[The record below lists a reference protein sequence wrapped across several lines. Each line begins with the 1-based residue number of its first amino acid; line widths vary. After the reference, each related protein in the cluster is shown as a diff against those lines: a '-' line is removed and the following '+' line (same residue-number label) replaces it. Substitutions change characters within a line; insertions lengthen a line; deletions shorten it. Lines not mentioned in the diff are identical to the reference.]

1 MKGASGL
8 RINKNKTEIIC
19 INTNEELERKLA
31 EKYNVLDHI
40 KIKNSSLRQKRHNL
54 IKKRNL
60 MKIGITTTINHAF
73 QAMPFTDKQI
83 DKLEKERNKAFWSRE
98 ENAIQNKE
106 GLKCQS
112 IEFAGQ

>member
-1 MKGASGL
+1 MFLITSNQKQ
-8 RINKNKTEIIC
+8 
-19 INTNEELERKLA
+19 LA
-31 EKYNVLDHI
+31 RAKKAQPD
-40 KIKNSSLRQKRHNL
+40 Q
-54 IKKRNL
+54 KKRNL
-60 MKIGITTTINHAF
+60 MKIGITTTINHVF